1 MARERIFSFQLRLLV
16 LCVHLAQL
24 QNRPTPNGVST
35 GGRVS
40 PFKNSAYIVSPSP
53 ALFFFPSQFPPLAAP
68 NSLCS
73 SRARRREEEVR
84 AGGRV
89 RVSGALFLGVLG
101 LRASAQNGWPAVAAS
116 LHPVPP
122 GPDYLARLWGVAS
135 KVCGGRRRV
144 VAGSGGPCGWAAFLG
159 GVITE
164 TRYTPSFTRDPGS
177 SSRSR
182 HQLYNSP
189 QKSVAATRAGDRVG
203 EVKGTRAEKGK
214 GKKSLASE

>member
-122 GPDYLARLWGVAS
+122 GPDYLARLWAVAS

-159 GVITE
+159 GLSQKPDIHPLLRE
-164 TRYTPSFTRDPGS
+164 TQDPTPGAGISCTIARRRASQQPGQGIGLG
-177 SSRSR
+177 R
-182 HQLYNSP
+182 
-189 QKSVAATRAGDRVG
+189 
-203 EVKGTRAEKGK
+203 
-214 GKKSLASE
+214 